1 MKHTFSF
8 LFIILSHFFLS
19 QQGKIIN
26 NQSIAF
32 EISDKNDP
40 IEFIVYDTKL
50 DHKKPV
56 FLWCQGSL
64 PYPMYVNSKEEGL
77 WLIGGGITNFDIA
90 NIVKNYHLVIIS
102 MPKTPLIT
110 DEKRY

>member
-1 MKHTFSF
+1 
-8 LFIILSHFFLS
+8 
-19 QQGKIIN
+19 
-26 NQSIAF
+26 
-32 EISDKNDP
+32 
-40 IEFIVYDTKL
+40 
-50 DHKKPV
+50 
-56 FLWCQGSL
+56 
-64 PYPMYVNSKEEGL
+64 MYVNSKEEGL